1 MQGAKVRNDG
11 MIFYQYSIKKL
22 LHKRHNL
29 NLNCN
34 MVNTSMITTIL
45 LFIRWTAILLWGNH
59 YIVFIIELMI
69 EYFFEVIDDITNVSQ
84 DYMCTT

>member
-1 MQGAKVRNDG
+1 
-11 MIFYQYSIKKL
+11 
-22 LHKRHNL
+22 
-29 NLNCN
+29 

-59 YIVFIIELMI
+59 YIVFAIELMI
-69 EYFFEVIDDITNVSQ
+69 EYFFEVIDDITNISQ